1 MEEIGCGKEAL
12 WFGDKSVFLL
22 ENANP
27 LNLSA
32 GDGNPIPIMDLGL
45 GLQASCGA
53 LLASGTHSL
62 HKGVQPVPSEIDRA
76 VSRRML
82 SF

>member
-1 MEEIGCGKEAL
+1 MYKRQ
-12 WFGDKSVFLL
+12 
-22 ENANP
+22 P

-53 LLASGTHSL
+53 LLASGKHNL
-62 HKGVQPVPSEIDRA
+62 HNGVQPIPREIDCF

-82 SF
+82 QI